1 MLRAAELFDPER
13 GIKISTYATW
23 WITQSIR
30 RAIANGAR
38 DIRIPV
44 HAQDDL
50 RKMRTVS

>member
-1 MLRAAELFDPER
+1 MQEGSLGMLRAAELFDPER

-38 DIRIPV
+38 DIRISTPT
-44 HAQDDL
+44 
-50 RKMRTVS
+50 RP